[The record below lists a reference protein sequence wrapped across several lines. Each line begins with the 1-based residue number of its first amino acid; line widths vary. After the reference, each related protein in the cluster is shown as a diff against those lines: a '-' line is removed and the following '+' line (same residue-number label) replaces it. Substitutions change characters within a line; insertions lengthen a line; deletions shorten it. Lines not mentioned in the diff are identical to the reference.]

1 MITPQDIIFEFRKYC
16 KAHPLRIIA
25 DLFYDE
31 KGHFKIEELAKNSWA
46 INTMNAIQR
55 ALTTLCS
62 VSEDAYRDMIHN
74 KLPAKAGKDYDD
86 HQLISAFCELSL
98 MNTFIARSSNPKSF
112 KYEDRCNPDSLKNVE
127 FSIEMADFIFHVE
140 VKTSN
145 LVSEDRKIAKALET
159 SGNAIILDARNPRY
173 KEIEE
178 KAQYPVIGSLDR
190 RLIDYL
196 ESANQK
202 FRKTVSE
209 KEINLLV
216 ICWDDRIQQPLMA
229 LKSKKAEGLLTSQS
243 YNKDA
248 DGNPKQYP
256 NVDCILINSG
266 YALFK
271 EYVSFLLFDRFS
283 PEFPVDP
290 FFQLFSNN
298 YLIDN
303 NLTGSR
309 IAMVESII
317 QQKTTIV
324 DVSLAE
330 SLPEVSVAF
339 FKDKE
344 HRIIS
349 FRQKNIDEL
358 I

>member
-16 KAHPLRIIA
+16 ITHPLRIIA

-31 KGHFKIEELAKNSWA
+31 KGHFKIEELAKNAWA

-127 FSIEMADFIFHVE
+127 FSIEMADFLFHVE

-202 FRKTVSE
+202 FRKTASE

-216 ICWDDRIQQPLMA
+216 ICWDDRIHQPLMV
-229 LKSKKAEGLLTSQS
+229 LKNKKAEGLLTSQS
-243 YNKDA
+243 YNKNA
-248 DGNPKQYP
+248 DGTIKDYP

-290 FFQLFSNN
+290 FFQLFTHN
-298 YLIDN
+298 YLIN
-303 NLTGSR
+303 YNLTESR
-309 IAMVESII
+309 ISVIQSII
-317 QQKTTIV
+317 QQETIIV
-324 DVSLAE
+324 DEAFAE
-330 SLPEVSVAF
+330 TLPEVSIAF
-339 FKDKE
+339 FKDKN
-344 HRIIS
+344 HRVIS
-349 FRQKNIDEL
+349 FRQTKIDDL

>member
-31 KGHFKIEELAKNSWA
+31 NGNVKSEELAKNAWA

-62 VSEDAYRDMIHN
+62 VSEDAYRDMILN
-74 KLPAKAGKDYDD
+74 KLPAKAGNDYNT

-98 MNTFIARSSNPKSF
+98 MNTFITRSSNPQSF
-112 KYEDRCNPDSLKNVE
+112 KYEDRCNPDSRKNVE
-127 FSIEMADFIFHVE
+127 FSIEMAEFLFHVE

-145 LVSEDRKIAKALET
+145 LVSEDVKIAKALEN
-159 SGNAIILDARNPRY
+159 SEKAIILDARNPRY

-202 FRKTVSE
+202 FRKTDSE

-216 ICWDDRIQQPLMA
+216 ICWDDRIHQPLMA
-229 LKSKKAEGLLTSQS
+229 LKSKKSEGILTSQS
-243 YNKDA
+243 YNKNA
-248 DGNPKQYP
+248 DGTIKDYP

-283 PEFPVDP
+283 PLYPVDP
-290 FFQLFSNN
+290 FFQLFTYN
-298 YLIDN
+298 YLIDT
-303 NLTGSR
+303 NLTDSR
-309 IAMVESII
+309 IAMIESII
-317 QQKTTIV
+317 QQRTTIV
-324 DVSLAE
+324 DESFAE
-330 SLPEVSVAF
+330 SLPEVSLAF

-344 HRIIS
+344 HHIIS
-349 FRQKNIDEL
+349 FRQRNIDEL